1 MGILKQ
7 LMVATVLLISTMTL
21 AQSAPA
27 TAADLSPVG
36 LWKTLDDKT
45 GEARS
50 FIKVWTDKGELFGRI
65 EKLVRK
71 PDENP
76 NPLCDKCPGDK
87 KDKPIIGMM
96 VMWGL
101 KQDGNTWRGGTLLDP
116 DDGKTYKSKVKVIDG
131 GRKLEVRGFIGVS
144 LIGRTQTWVRAE

>member
-7 LMVATVLLISTMTL
+7 LMVATALLVSTMTL
-21 AQSAPA
+21 TQNAPA

-36 LWKTLDDKT
+36 LWKTVDDKT

-50 FIKVWTDKGELFGRI
+50 FIKVWIDKGELFGRI

-87 KDKPIIGMM
+87 KDKPIIGMT